1 DAGDPAHQVRAGDQ
15 SQDRSGARTR
25 RAGQTAGDRRRGRG
39 MKRREFIALLGAAT
53 LAWPLAARA
62 QQGKVWRIGF
72 LTPRSRPSPTGHDGC
87 SAAFLRG
94 MNDLGYTDGKN
105 LAVEWRYADGD
116 YKRLAG
122 FAAELVEMNLPL
134 IVTYGTAAARVLQGA
149 TKTTP
154 IVVAAAV
161 DLVGAGIVA
170 SLARPGGNI
179 TRLSVIHL
187 DSA

>member
-1 DAGDPAHQVRAGDQ
+1 
-15 SQDRSGARTR
+15 
-25 RAGQTAGDRRRGRG
+25 
-39 MKRREFIALLGAAT
+39 F
-53 LAWPLAARA
+53 
-62 QQGKVWRIGF
+62 
-72 LTPRSRPSPTGHDGC
+72 

-94 MNDLGYTDGKN
+94 MNDLGHSDGKN

-122 FAAELVEMNLPL
+122 FAAELVEMNLPV

-161 DLVGAGIVA
+161 DLAVARLVA